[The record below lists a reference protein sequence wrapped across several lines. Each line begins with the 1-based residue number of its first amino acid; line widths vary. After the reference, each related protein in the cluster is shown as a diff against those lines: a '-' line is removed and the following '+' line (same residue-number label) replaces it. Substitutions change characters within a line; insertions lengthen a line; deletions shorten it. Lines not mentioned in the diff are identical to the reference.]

1 MLIGTNA
8 ILWDAKQ
15 SGYAVPAPDFIDS
28 NSVRAFVRT
37 AERLHLPVI
46 ISYAEVH
53 KDHLSV
59 EEAAD
64 LGLFYARRSSA
75 PVALHLDHG
84 MHFDVIEQAVNL
96 GFSSVMVDAS
106 DEPLE
111 ENIRRT
117 KEVLKLAN
125 ASKVAVEAELG
136 HVATEGWGIPEL
148 ASGTVYT
155 DPEEAKRFVAET
167 GVDSLAV
174 SIGTAHGKYVGTPVI
189 SFDRLA
195 LLNQGLSVP
204 LVLHGGS
211 GSGDENLSR
220 CAKGGICKVNLFTD
234 FICAALDSVGDRQP
248 DSWLRLLREGD
259 AAMERVLEH
268 YYGVLG
274 CLN

>member
-1 MLIGTNA
+1 MLIGTKA
-8 ILWDAKQ
+8 MLWDAKQ
-15 SGYAVPAPDFIDS
+15 SACAIPSPDFIDS
-28 NSVRAFVRT
+28 NSVRTFVT
-37 AERLHLPVI
+37 AAERLHMPII

-84 MHFDVIEQAVNL
+84 MHFDVIERAVNL
-96 GFSSVMVDAS
+96 GFTSVMVDAS

-117 KEVLKLAN
+117 REVVRLARSRN
-125 ASKVAVEAELG
+125 VAVEAELG

-148 ASGTVYT
+148 ASGSVYT
-155 DPEEAKRFVAET
+155 DVEEAKRFVTET

-174 SIGTAHGKYVGTPVI
+174 SIGTAHGKYKGTPVI
-189 SFDRLA
+189 SFDRLQA
-195 LLNQGLSVP
+195 LNTALSLP

-220 CAKGGICKVNLFTD
+220 CARGGICKVNLFTD
-234 FICAALDSVGDRQP
+234 FISAALDAACEKQP
-248 DSWLRLLREGD
+248 DSWLKLLREGD

-268 YYGVLG
+268 YYRVLG
-274 CLN
+274 CLV